1 MKPKVLF
8 IEDEANYR
16 ELVTRHLREDFEV
29 NEATTLQDGINWL
42 QNNEADAILL
52 DLGLPDSQ
60 AHSTLTEVKK
70 HRKCAAVVIV
80 SGSDDPELIRQC
92 ILDTASGYLVKGR
105 DDRKPLLIVNE
116 IMDAIRNNV
125 LCRRIDVATRQVLN
139 GTQ

>member
-16 ELVTRHLREDFEV
+16 ELVTRHLLDDFEV
-29 NEATTLQDGINWL
+29 NEATTLEEGIKWL
-42 QNNEADAILL
+42 RKNEADAILL

-60 AHSTLTEVKK
+60 PQSTLSEVKK
-70 HRKCAAVVIV
+70 HRNCAAVVIV
-80 SGSDDPELIRQC
+80 SGSDDPELIRKC

-105 DDRKPLLIVNE
+105 DDRKPMLIVKE

-125 LCRRIDVATRQVLN
+125 LCRRIDVATRDVLN
-139 GTQ
+139 GT